1 MNGAQLHLWLGQAAV
16 MGSAFAVSLSLVA
29 VLSEV
34 GRVRRGALVTMA
46 VIAVLSLPTYAT
58 WRPAEDIVRSVSGVT
73 LASVEGQQQ
82 GAALALLVN
91 EALGVIA
98 LVGLLASRR
107 VRKVVSVVRRVK
119 HGRDRAVGRR
129 SADRDG
135 FCFERGVNACS
146 QSEVRP

>member
-46 VIAVLSLPTYAT
+46 VIAVLSLPAYAT
-58 WRPAEDIVRSVSGVT
+58 WTPTEDIIRSVPGVT

-82 GAALALLVN
+82 VAAFALLVN

-98 LVGLLASRR
+98 LVGLLAPRR
-107 VRKVVSVVRRVK
+107 AWQVVSVVRRVK

-135 FCFERGVNACS
+135 SCFERDVNACS
-146 QSEVRP
+146 QK